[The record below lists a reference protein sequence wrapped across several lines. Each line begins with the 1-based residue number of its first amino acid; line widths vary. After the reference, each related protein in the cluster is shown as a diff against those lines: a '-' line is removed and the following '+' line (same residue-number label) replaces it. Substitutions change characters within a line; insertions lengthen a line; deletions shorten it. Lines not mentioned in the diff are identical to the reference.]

1 MTKSKC
7 KMSSDSYMEK
17 QSIPTPKQLAMVL
30 NGYRK
35 KLKLT
40 QKQAAENVG
49 LFPKTIS
56 ALENSPDSSSIAS
69 LFKLLSALGLEL
81 VLKPRST
88 ERNDGEW

>member
-1 MTKSKC
+1 MIKTEC
-7 KMSSDSYMEK
+7 KMSNDSYMEK
-17 QSIPTPKQLAMVL
+17 QSIRTPLQLAMVL
-30 NGYRK
+30 SGYRK

-81 VLKPRST
+81 VLKPKST
-88 ERNDGEW
+88 VHNNGEW

>member
-1 MTKSKC
+1 
-7 KMSSDSYMEK
+7 MSSDSYMEK

-81 VLKPRST
+81 VLKPKSTGRSG
-88 ERNDGEW
+88 GEW

>member
-1 MTKSKC
+1 MNN
-7 KMSSDSYMEK
+7 DSYMEK
-17 QSIPTPKQLAMVL
+17 HSIRTPGQLAMVL

-56 ALENSPDSSSIAS
+56 ALENCPDRSSIAS

-81 VLKPRST
+81 VLKPSST
-88 ERNDGEW
+88 ERTGGEW